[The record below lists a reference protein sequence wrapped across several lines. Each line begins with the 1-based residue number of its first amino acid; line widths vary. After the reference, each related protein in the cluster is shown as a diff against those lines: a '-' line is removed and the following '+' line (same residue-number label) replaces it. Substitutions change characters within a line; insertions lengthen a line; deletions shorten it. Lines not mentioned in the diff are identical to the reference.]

1 MILYTDIKL
10 FSIIIKKTRLFSVEN
25 FVQNEICEKLIK
37 PGNEELKHL
46 INNMFDKTIDKFKSN
61 EANFYIQKLQLE
73 SMSNNLN
80 DLFAKSMSELKADN
94 KLEFDRIRKESA
106 GLENKL
112 TAIETQL
119 KLFNENILKQN
130 TNQK

>member
-1 MILYTDIKL
+1 MNDSL
-10 FSIIIKKTRLFSVEN
+10 FEN
-25 FVQNEICEKLIK
+25 FVQSEICEKLIK

-73 SMSNNLN
+73 SMSLNLN
-80 DLFAKSMSELKADN
+80 DLFKKSMNELRAEN
-94 KLEFDRIRKESA
+94 RLEFERIRKESV

-112 TAIETQL
+112 NSIEDQL
-119 KLFNENILKQN
+119 KLFNENISKQIADN
-130 TNQK
+130 IKQ